1 MSREPASP
9 SKGTRTWLSPK
20 EINGKISEKATKPKG
35 NVGSAGIAVAGT
47 KVRLSPEVFLP
58 SRIIECLLGS
68 AASTG

>member
-1 MSREPASP
+1 M
-9 SKGTRTWLSPK
+9 K
-20 EINGKISEKATKPKG
+20 KATKPKG